1 MLTTI
6 ELMVRCPWRR
16 TAVTI
21 LSVWQLHACV
31 AAYSVHAVYEF
42 NAKPFI
48 IFFMKP
54 KSDKNKTRL
63 PTRTAQIT
71 MLVLVALFL
80 WLTGTGVI
88 YLFRFFS
95 ARL

>member
-1 MLTTI
+1 M
-6 ELMVRCPWRR
+6 
-16 TAVTI
+16 
-21 LSVWQLHACV
+21 
-31 AAYSVHAVYEF
+31 AANSVHAVYEF
-42 NAKPFI
+42 NAKPFTI
-48 IFFMKP
+48 YSMRP
-54 KSDKNKTRL
+54 KSAKKKPRSS
-63 PTRTAQIT
+63 TRTAQIT